1 MMKEE
6 FERIAGYEVTFEDY
20 HNIIEPMYLATDM
33 NKQEFVKCICKK
45 RFALRPLKSIVKEMK
60 KLAAQL
66 EETCAHYTDYD
77 TKQRIEDMAR
87 EYVYR
92 KYGMGFSFGV
102 HEEMKW
108 SCYYPKSIE
117 IWGVKDYIT
126 IESINLV

>member
-6 FERIAGYEVTFEDY
+6 FEALAGYEVTWEDY
-20 HNIIEPMYLATDM
+20 CNIIEPMYMATKL
-33 NKQEFVKCICKK
+33 NKAEFVKCIDKK

-66 EETCAHYTDYD
+66 EETCTHFSDYE
-77 TKQRIEDMAR
+77 TKEKIEDLAR
-87 EYVYR
+87 EYVKR

-126 IESINLV
+126 IESIVLV